1 MPPLPCALTI
11 AGSDSCGGAGIQ
23 ADLKTFTA
31 LGVYGAC
38 VITALTAQN
47 TLGINAIHKV
57 PPEFVATQIDS
68 VASDLKINATKVGML
83 LDADIIEVVA
93 MKVKQYGLQPL
104 IVDPVMVAGTGAR
117 LLLEEAIEA
126 LKRLL
131 IPLTTI
137 LTPNAFEA
145 EALTGIKVSS
155 LSDAKKA
162 AIMLHQLGASTVV
175 VKGGHVEG
183 DDAVDLIYDGV
194 RFIETRSRRIMKGKL
209 HGAGC
214 VFSSAITANLAKGMD
229 QIEAIRRAK
238 RFVHHSIKASQPV
251 GKGLIPVQPLF

>member
-1 MPPLPCALTI
+1 MALLPCALTI

-38 VITALTAQN
+38 VVTALTAQN
-47 TLGINAIHKV
+47 TLGISAIHKV
-57 PPEFVATQIDS
+57 PPDFVAAQIDS

-83 LDADIIEVVA
+83 FDADIIEVVA
-93 MKVKQYGLQPL
+93 TKVKQYGLQPL

-117 LLLEEAIEA
+117 LLMEEAIRA
-126 LKRLL
+126 FKHLL

-155 LSDAKKA
+155 LADAKKA
-162 AIMLHQLGASTVV
+162 AIKLHQLGASTVV
-175 VKGGHVEG
+175 IKGGHIES
-183 DDAVDLIYDGV
+183 DDAVDLVYDGAQFV
-194 RFIETRSRRIMKGKL
+194 ELHSRRIVKGKL

-214 VFSSAITANLAKGMD
+214 VFSAAITANLAKGMD
-229 QIEAIRRAK
+229 QIEAIRKAK
-238 RFVHHSIKASQPV
+238 RFVRHSIKASQPI
-251 GKGLIPVQPLF
+251 GKGLIPVQPVL

>member
-117 LLLEEAIEA
+117 LLMEEAIEA

-155 LSDAKKA
+155 LSDARKA

-183 DDAVDLIYDGV
+183 DDAIDLIYDGV

-238 RFVHHSIKASQPV
+238 RFVHRSIKASQPV

>member
-117 LLLEEAIEA
+117 LLMEEAIEA

-155 LSDAKKA
+155 LSDARKA
-162 AIMLHQLGASTVV
+162 AIILHQLGASTVV

>member
-117 LLLEEAIEA
+117 LLMEEAIEA

>member
-117 LLLEEAIEA
+117 LLMEEAIEA

-155 LSDAKKA
+155 LSDARKA
-162 AIMLHQLGASTVV
+162 AIILHQLGASTVV

-229 QIEAIRRAK
+229 QIEAIQRAK

>member
-117 LLLEEAIEA
+117 LLMEEAIEA

-155 LSDAKKA
+155 LSDARKA
-162 AIMLHQLGASTVV
+162 AIILHQLGASTVV

-183 DDAVDLIYDGV
+183 DDAVDLIYDGI